1 MMDKSLEDMLKSHL
15 VVSNE
20 LAKINEKLAVT
31 TNQTLT
37 ENDTENLINTIT
49 ALRIELMRISKELI
63 ETMATENVKNQDM
76 ETVNQ
81 LIENIHKDHQT
92 SLDIIKYQ
100 NSIEGKVLK
109 IIKRNKRSFFFWF
122 NIDKNDKNE

>member
-100 NSIEGKVLK
+100 NS
-109 IIKRNKRSFFFWF
+109 N
-122 NIDKNDKNE
+122 NELDESSHTL